1 MTIYGCGYT
10 YIHTDH
16 TRLLKGFRSGPEG
29 HIDEAIFSG
38 YTAYSP
44 HSFPWSTYCLVVFIG
59 KIHSSRKSRISK
71 RMFCKQSLFPVDL
84 AI

>member
-10 YIHTDH
+10 DQ

-44 HSFPWSTYCLVVFIG
+44 HSFPVVNVLPGSVYRENSAFIREIANLETYVLQAVV
-59 KIHSSRKSRISK
+59 IS
-71 RMFCKQSLFPVDL
+71 P
-84 AI
+84 

>member
-10 YIHTDH
+10 YIHTDQ

-44 HSFPWSTYCLVVFIG
+44 HSFPVVNVLPGSVYRENSFITEIANLETYVLQAVV
-59 KIHSSRKSRISK
+59 ISG
-71 RMFCKQSLFPVDL
+71 
-84 AI
+84 